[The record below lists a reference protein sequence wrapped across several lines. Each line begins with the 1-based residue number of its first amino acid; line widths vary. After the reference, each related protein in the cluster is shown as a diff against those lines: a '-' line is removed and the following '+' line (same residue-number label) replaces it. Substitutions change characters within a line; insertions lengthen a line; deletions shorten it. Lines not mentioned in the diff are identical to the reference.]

1 MATKV
6 RVFKK
11 ERKVFTE
18 TKYNNDFV
26 EFARSKKAKWDGK
39 YWAFNEEI
47 ETEVIAKVKEIYGKF
62 ENAKYDSDV
71 AFQTLIDDKATWG
84 EIPVELQATLLKG
97 NEKNKFT
104 ERKGK
109 LWYKW
114 SALAFESG
122 YKINEDGTVE
132 IDDDAVFVDFY
143 GNRD

>member
-1 MATKV
+1 MAT
-6 RVFKK
+6 RLFK
-11 ERKVFTE
+11 RNGKVFTE
-18 TKYNNDFV
+18 TKYNKDFV
-26 EFARSKKAKWDGK
+26 EFARSNKAKWDGK

-71 AFQTLIDDKATWG
+71 TFQTLIDDKATWG
-84 EIPVELQATLLKG
+84 EIPGDLQVTLLKG

-122 YKINEDGTVE
+122 YKINEDGTVK
-132 IDDDAVFVDFY
+132 IDDNAVFVDFY

>member
-1 MATKV
+1 MTT

-11 ERKVFTE
+11 DGKVMTE
-18 TKYNNDFV
+18 TKYNKEFV
-26 EFARSKKAKWDGK
+26 DFARSKKAKWDGK
-39 YWAFNEEI
+39 HWSFSEEF
-47 ETEVIAKVKEIYGKF
+47 EEEVITKVTEIYGAFK
-62 ENAKYDSDV
+62 ASRYDADV

-84 EIPVELQATLLKG
+84 EIPKELQEEVLKG

-132 IDDDAVFVDFY
+132 INDDAVFVDFY
-143 GNRD
+143 GDRD